1 MAVAASNNPATA
13 RYAVPPLCWTRQD
26 LEQMLFFRG
35 ARFTR
40 VNTLASLVF
49 GVLLAVAFY
58 LALIPFRGS
67 AVTASFTQRGYV
79 PYAIVLFSAWA
90 LMIIVFK
97 RSKFLLQRKTLRYS
111 VLPEEHNFVLSAQTV
126 DAVLRR
132 IHELSDDPRHFVL
145 FNRIAVALAN
155 LRNLGR
161 VSDLDEILNSHAQ
174 HDESS
179 LETSYLML
187 QGLIWAIPVLGF
199 IGTVEGL
206 SVAVGGFGQVLTTT
220 SELAQIKDALR
231 DVTSGLSVA
240 FETTL
245 QGLLAALVIQLLS
258 IWMKKDEEEFLDA
271 CSEYCSRNIVGR
283 LRLVPLDTREA

>member
-1 MAVAASNNPATA
+1 MATAGLKSPATA

-26 LEQMLFFRG
+26 PEQVLFFPG

-49 GVLLAVAFY
+49 GVLLAVSFY
-58 LALIPFRGS
+58 LVLIPFRGS
-67 AVTASFTQRGYV
+67 AVATSFTQRGFV

-90 LMIIVFK
+90 LMIMLLK
-97 RSKFLLQRKTLRYS
+97 RSKIRLQRKTLAYS
-111 VLPEEHNFVLSAQTV
+111 VLPDEPNFVLSAQTV

-132 IHELSDDPRHFVL
+132 IHELCDDPRHFVL
-145 FNRIAVALAN
+145 FNRISIALAN

-161 VSDLDEILNSHAQ
+161 VSDLDEILNSHSQ

-179 LETSYLML
+179 METSYLML

-206 SVAVGGFGQVLTTT
+206 SAAVGGFGQVLTTT
-220 SELAQIKDALR
+220 SDISQIKDALR

-245 QGLLAALVIQLLS
+245 QGLLAALVIQLTS
-258 IWMKKDEEEFLDA
+258 IWLKKDEEEFLDS
-271 CSEYCSRNIVGR
+271 CNEYCAKHIVGR
-283 LRLVPLDTREA
+283 LRLVPLDAREG